1 VLFVS
6 VTMGDLESAL
16 DLVGAPLRK
25 YMLLILAVSYH
36 EPEWAYDW
44 KAIFREPWIPPDGR

>member
-1 VLFVS
+1 
-6 VTMGDLESAL
+6 MGELEASL
-16 DLVGAPLRK
+16 DLLGAPLRK

-44 KAIFREPWIPPDGR
+44 KAIFREP